1 MKSFGGF
8 LALTAGLM
16 GSTALAQPVAIPAD
30 PAAASPAPAGAVQQ
44 GGIEDIIVTARKR
57 EESSQNIPVAVT
69 AISGKQIDQQNL
81 TSFEKLGA
89 YTPQLTIARS
99 ANGSG
104 GQITLRGIGSNPG
117 SIGIEQSVAVIVDN
131 VYYGQGRI
139 INEGFFDLAGLEILK
154 GPQSL
159 FFGKN
164 ATAGVISLTTANP
177 TDHFAARVRAGYE
190 LNAQQVYTE
199 GFASGPIGE
208 DLGIRVAMRASKM
221 FGGLIRNDSNTT
233 NFNLRDVATNALIP
247 TTAPP
252 GIRDVPGERE
262 LLGRITL
269 QWRPTDQITATI
281 KASANSNNTNN
292 PAWNGV
298 VSRCAN
304 GFSFLDKVT
313 PCKRKFVIHQN
324 RFPVGVGDSFPI
336 VGANGDTFNR
346 YQSYNGTGTLEY
358 AGEMLNVTGIVNYNK
373 NINKLA
379 VDADNQSFGAVNVYA
394 TERVAYDAFSTEIR
408 ALTKSDGAVNLLV
421 GGYYQSTKRD
431 FDQFAFN
438 ANLMNSAAP
447 DPKYTYV
454 AFSKD
459 SETKGETISAYG
471 QLIWQVVPRVE
482 LTGGVRYIHE
492 TKDSYFFQ
500 PYVNPAL
507 RAPAGRFVEG
517 TRTTNVIEAD
527 QTFNNWSPEAT
538 ATWRPTDD
546 LTLYV
551 NYKTAYKSGGFS
563 NSALNTVLGSPSD
576 LVFEPEKVKGFEGGL
591 KSTLADRQLR
601 ANLAL
606 YSYRYDGFQIDFQN
620 SQTFA
625 FVTTNAGSVKA
636 KGAELELQ
644 FQPRA
649 LPELALRGSLN
660 YNRARYGNF
669 LAPCYSGQSIVMG
682 CTPGSYRGGNGQQ
695 LRGKPTTN
703 SPEWTAAVGGSYET
717 DVGGGNM
724 LQLTV
729 DSRYSDSYFASAF
742 NSPLSRQPSYVNID
756 ASLRLRTGSDRWEI
770 ALIGKNLTNN
780 FVVTG
785 SADAPSTGSGTG
797 TNVAVL
803 ADQRSYISL
812 PRTVQA
818 QVTFNF

>member
-1 MKSFGGF
+1 MSTISRVAALS
-8 LALTAGLM
+8 LALLST
-16 GSTALAQPVAIPAD
+16 TALAQTVDA
-30 PAAASPAPAGAVQQ
+30 PAAPAVAGPDEADAAAA
-44 GGIEDIIVTARKR
+44 GGIEDIVVTARRR

-69 AISGKQIDQQNL
+69 ALTGKQIDQQNL

-117 SIGIEQSVAVIVDN
+117 SIGIEQSVAVIVDG

-159 FFGKN
+159 FYGKN

-177 TDHFAARVRAGYE
+177 TDTFQARARLGYE
-190 LNAQQVYTE
+190 FNAQQVYTE

-208 DLGIRVAMRASKM
+208 DLGIRVAARASKM
-221 FGGLIRNDSNTT
+221 FGGLIKNVSNTT
-233 NFNLRDVATNALIP
+233 SFNLRDVATGALIP

-262 LLGRITL
+262 LLGRVTL
-269 QWRPTDQITATI
+269 QWQASDDLTATL
-281 KASANSNNTNN
+281 KLSANSNNTNN

-298 VSRCAN
+298 IARCAN

-313 PCKRKFVIHQN
+313 PCERKFVIHQN

-336 VGANGDTFNR
+336 VGADGDTFNR
-346 YQSYNGTGTLEY
+346 YQSYNATGTLEY
-358 AGEMLNVTGIVNYNK
+358 AGDAIGITGVVNYNK

-394 TERVAYDAFSTEIR
+394 TERVAYNAFSAEVR
-408 ALTKSDGAVNLLV
+408 ALTKSDGPINVLL

-459 SETKGETISAYG
+459 SETEGETLSAYG
-471 QLIWQVVPRVE
+471 QLIWEVVPRVE

-507 RAPAGRFVEG
+507 RAPTGRFVQG
-517 TRTTNVIEAD
+517 TRDTNVIEAA

-538 ATWRPTDD
+538 ITWRPTDD
-546 LTLYV
+546 LTLYA

-576 LVFEPEKVKGFEGGL
+576 LVFEPEKVKGFEGGV

-601 ANLAL
+601 ANLAI
-606 YSYRYDGFQIDFQN
+606 YSYKYDGFQIDFQN

-636 KGAELELQ
+636 RGAELELQ

-649 LPELALRGSLN
+649 VPELTLRSAIN
-660 YNRARYGNF
+660 YNRARYGDF
-669 LAPCYSGQSIVMG
+669 LAPCYSGQSLAMG

-703 SPEWTAAVGGSYET
+703 SPEWTASLGGSYET
-717 DVGGGNM
+717 DVGQGNM
-724 LQLTV
+724 LQLTI

-742 NSPLSRQPSYVNID
+742 NSPLSRQGSYVNLD
-756 ASLRLRTGSDRWEI
+756 ASLRLRTPDNRWEF
-770 ALIGKNLTNN
+770 AVIGKNLTNN
-780 FVVTG
+780 FVITG
-785 SADAPSTGSGTG
+785 AQDAPSTGSGTG
-797 TNVAVL
+797 TNNAVL
-803 ADQRSYISL
+803 ADQRSYVSL